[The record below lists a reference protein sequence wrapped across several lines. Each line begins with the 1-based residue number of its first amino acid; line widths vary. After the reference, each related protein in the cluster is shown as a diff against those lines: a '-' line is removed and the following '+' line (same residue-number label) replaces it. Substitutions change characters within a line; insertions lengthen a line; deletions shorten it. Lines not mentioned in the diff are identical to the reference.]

1 MRSTIF
7 CIAVLGLALCLPA
20 AAQIQVT
27 VSPSRA
33 DVSLGTF
40 LQLSAKVT
48 GTSNTGVSW
57 TIALALP
64 TSKGSP
70 GFISNAG
77 RYTPPETIPDPNVVF
92 VIAASNADPT
102 VYGTAALILGN
113 PYPTVASVSPA
124 FAPPGQVTLTVN
136 GSRFVNGAQV
146 TAGESTLPAT
156 WVPTTF
162 VSSTKLTISMNL
174 AQSQVGHTIYVRVT
188 NPDPGLET
196 SENWASFTVG
206 SPPTGPAK
214 VTASVASR
222 FLDQAAF
229 GPDAATVAHVQQT
242 GLEGYLDEQFDAPI
256 TPYPDPST
264 ISFDVSQVQARFFTN
279 AVHGQDQLR
288 QRVAFAL
295 GQIFVV
301 SAVMEN
307 SAQQLVPYEQVL
319 QRDAFG
325 NLATLMKD
333 VTLSPTM
340 GEYLSM
346 LNNDKANAARGT
358 KANENYAREL
368 MQLFTIG
375 LVMLNPDGSLQY
387 DAQGQPI
394 PTYTQADVAELARV
408 FTGWTYPTKPG
419 AKLQAHNP
427 AYYIGPMEPFEAN
440 HDTGSKTLLNG
451 LVLPAGQTAEQDL
464 AAALNNIFKHPNVAP
479 LISMNLIQHLVTGN
493 PSPAYLARISAVF
506 NDNGSGVRGDL
517 KAVVKAI
524 LLDPEARAGD
534 SDTVL
539 SGPDKSGHLREPVF
553 FIASALRGLGALV
566 NDSNAL
572 TGRAAALNQI
582 IFAPPSVFNYYAPGY
597 VVPADLAGGLFL
609 VGPEFQLQS
618 PATGVG
624 RANLAQA
631 IAFTNLGAGTVIDF
645 TALTNLAADPSALVD
660 AISNTFLHGRM
671 PSEMRTQI
679 MTAVTATTDKP
690 TRARTAVY
698 LTLSSSYYNVEH

>member
-1 MRSTIF
+1 
-7 CIAVLGLALCLPA
+7 LPA

-27 VSPSRA
+27 VSPSPA
-33 DVSLGTF
+33 DVNLGTY

-48 GTSNTGVSW
+48 GTSNTSVAWSV
-57 TIALALP
+57 TLALP
-64 TSKGSP
+64 TATGSP
-70 GFISNAG
+70 GSVSNTG
-77 RYTPPETIPDPNVVF
+77 RYTPPAAIPDPNVVF
-92 VIAASNADPT
+92 VTATSNADPT
-102 VYGTAALILGN
+102 VSATAALILGN

-146 TAGESTLPAT
+146 TAGESTFPAT

-162 VSSTKLTISMNL
+162 VSSTKLTIVVNL
-174 AQSQVGHTIYVRVT
+174 SQSQIGHTIFVRVT
-188 NPDPGLET
+188 NPNPGLET

-214 VTASVASR
+214 VTAAVASR

-242 GLEGYLDEQFDAPI
+242 GLAGYLDEQFNTPI
-256 TPYPDPST
+256 TPYPSPST
-264 ISFDVSQVQARFFTN
+264 IGFDVSQVQARFFTN

-301 SAVMEN
+301 SAIMEN
-307 SAQQLVPYEQVL
+307 SAPQLVPYEQIL
-319 QRDAFG
+319 QQDAFG
-325 NLATLMKD
+325 NFATLMRD

-340 GEYLSM
+340 GEYLTV
-346 LNNDKANAARGT
+346 LNNDKANAAKGT

-375 LVMLNPDGSLQY
+375 LSKLNPDGSLQH
-387 DAQGQPI
+387 DANGQPI
-394 PTYTQADVAELARV
+394 PTYAQADVAEFARV
-408 FTGWTYPTKPG
+408 YTGWTYPTKPG
-419 AKLQAHNP
+419 ARLLPHNP
-427 AYYIGPMEPFEAN
+427 PYYVGPMDAFEAN

-464 AAALNNIFKHPNVAP
+464 AAALNNIFTHPNVAP
-479 LISMNLIQHLVTGN
+479 FISRNLIQHLVTSN
-493 PSPAYLARISAVF
+493 PSPAYIGRIAAVF
-506 NDNGSGVRGDL
+506 SDNGSGVRGDL
-517 KAVVKAI
+517 KAVVTAI

-534 SDTVL
+534 AGTVV

-553 FIASALRGLGALV
+553 FVASALRGLGALV
-566 NDSNAL
+566 NDSNGL
-572 TGRAAALNQI
+572 TSRAAALNQT
-582 IFAPPSVFNYYAPGY
+582 IFAPASVFNYYSPGY
-597 VVPADLAGGLFL
+597 RIPADLAGGLSL
-609 VGPEFQLQS
+609 GGPEFQLES

-631 IAFTNLGAGTVIDF
+631 IAFTNLGGGTVIDF
-645 TALTNLAADPSALVD
+645 TALTNLAGDPAALMD
-660 AISNTFLHGRM
+660 AVSNTFLYGRM
-671 PSEMRTQI
+671 PSAMRTEI
-679 MTAVTATTDKP
+679 MAADTATTDKP

>member
-1 MRSTIF
+1 MRSTICCF
-7 CIAVLGLALCLPA
+7 AVLGSALCFPA
-20 AAQIQVT
+20 AAQIQVS

-33 DVSLGTF
+33 DVNLSTF
-40 LQLSAKVT
+40 LQLSARVSGTTNTSVAWSVT
-48 GTSNTGVSW
+48 
-57 TIALALP
+57 LALP
-64 TSKGSP
+64 TATGSP
-70 GFISNAG
+70 GAISNTG
-77 RYTPPETIPDPNVVF
+77 RYTPPAAIPDPNVVF
-92 VIAASNADPT
+92 VTATSNADPT
-102 VYGTAALILGN
+102 ASATAALILGN

-146 TAGESTLPAT
+146 TAGETSLPGT

-174 AQSQVGHTIYVRVT
+174 AQSQLGHTIYVRVT
-188 NPDPGLET
+188 NPNPGLET
-196 SENWASFTVG
+196 SETWGSFTVG
-206 SPPTGPAK
+206 SPPTGPDK
-214 VTASVASR
+214 VTANVASR

-229 GPDAATVAHVQQT
+229 GPDAVTVAHVQKI
-242 GLEGYLDEQFDAPI
+242 GLQAYLDEQFDAPI
-256 TPYPDPST
+256 SPYPDPST
-264 ISFDVSQVQARFFTN
+264 IGFDVSQVQARFFTN

-307 SAQQLVPYEQVL
+307 SAQQLVPYEQLL

-325 NLATLMKD
+325 NFATLMKD

-340 GEYLSM
+340 GEYLTM
-346 LNNDKANAARGT
+346 LNNDKANAAKGT
-358 KANENYAREL
+358 KANENYSREL

-375 LVMLNPDGSLQY
+375 LVMLNPDGSVQH
-387 DAQGQPI
+387 DAKGQPI
-394 PTYTQADVAELARV
+394 PTYTQSDVAELARV

-464 AAALNNIFKHPNVAP
+464 TAALNNIFKHPNVAP

-517 KAVVKAI
+517 KAVVRAI

-534 SDTVL
+534 SATVL

-566 NDSNAL
+566 NDSNGL
-572 TGRAAALNQI
+572 TARAAALNQT

-597 VVPADLAGGLFL
+597 VIPPDLAGGIFL
-609 VGPEFQLQS
+609 VGPEFQLES

-631 IAFTNLGAGTVIDF
+631 IAFTNLGGGTVVDL
-645 TALTNLAADPSALVD
+645 TALTNLAADPNALMD
-660 AISNTFLHGRM
+660 AVSNAFLYGRM
-671 PSEMRTQI
+671 PSTMRTQI
-679 MTAVTATTDKP
+679 MAAVTATSDKP